1 MSLQKFVDHGQA
13 ASAALAE
20 WMGIY
25 RHGGSVLSD
34 YADQNQAEADAAR
47 QYLNAAATEI
57 DAACKL
63 SERVIQEVSDD
74 VATAI
79 LAVTASAKRN
89 VREFFECWQE
99 YEPALLLAAR
109 RQRLELGPEGA
120 SKPDLPTD
128 YSRNLAELA
137 FARVLDAFKAEGR
150 PLAHFWKVTKVA
162 ENAGVYELTSEEA
175 INDAVAAARR
185 QIEQRIPHPAQQKSE
200 TNGNASRGCDE
211 VISTQEAYKLLEA
224 GKTTLMRWAENAGVK
239 TVSRG
244 YWRKSDIDF
253 LKRTKGTE
261 AKNTDPKGS

>member
-1 MSLQKFVDHGQA
+1 MSLQKFVDHCQA

-20 WMGIY
+20 WMEIY
-25 RHGGSVLSD
+25 RHNGAVLYD

-63 SERVIQEVSDD
+63 SESVIQEVSDD

-89 VREFFECWQE
+89 VREFSECWQG
-99 YEPALLLAAR
+99 YEPVLLLAAM
-109 RQRLELGPEGA
+109 RQRIRLGPEGV

-185 QIEQRIPHPAQQKSE
+185 QIEQRIPHPAQQKE
-200 TNGNASRGCDE
+200 QPRKEQTVASAMTVTITTQDACKMLDRHK
-211 VISTQEAYKLLEA
+211 STLK
-224 GKTTLMRWAENAGVK
+224 RWADHAGIDKVANN
-239 TVSRG
+239 VWS
-244 YWRKSDIDF
+244 KSDIE
-253 LKRTKGTE
+253 LLARLHGIE
-261 AKNTDPKGS
+261 L